1 MNTHLTNRRLLA
13 ALAAATLVLAACGS
27 DDDSSSATTASEST
41 TEATTEE
48 TASTEATESTEAM
61 TEETTPPATEAPTT
75 EPAAMFEGDLVGT
88 FSIDDAVC
96 DAADVSGSYF
106 RMLQSDGNYI
116 PNADSVCVDT
126 TYSGLAAGTDGGL
139 VTGTYQES
147 PDPAF
152 DAAGNAMADAI
163 FAPVPFFAAA
173 FAGATDSAEA
183 MPTLTATDGV
193 LTGDLSA
200 FTAYFGGRELQ
211 PGSAEARRIRRGPHG
226 DHRPGDRRLR
236 ARLDELDLRRILRRL
251 HRCVAPRGHVHPEL
265 LIGTMRRGVRPRVSC
280 ASAVDTSAGIG
291 RH

>member
-27 DDDSSSATTASEST
+27 DDDSSSDTTASEAT

-96 DAADVSGSYF
+96 GAADVSGSYF
-106 RMLQSDGNYI
+106 RMLQPDGNYI

-139 VTGTYQES
+139 VTGMYQEA

-152 DAAGNAMADAI
+152 DEAGNGLADAI
-163 FAPVPFFAAA
+163 FAPVPFFAVA

-183 MPTLTATDGV
+183 MPMLTATGGE

-200 FTAYFGGRELQ
+200 FTAYYGGGNFNQ
-211 PGSAEARRIRRGPHG
+211 GAPKPDGSGEAPMGTIDPETG
-226 DHRPGDRRLR
+226 
-236 ARLDELDLRRILRRL
+236 AYVLDWTS
-251 HRCVAPRGHVHPEL
+251 
-265 LIGTMRRGVRPRVSC
+265 LISGGSFDGFTGVWHLEGTFTPNS
-280 ASAVDTSAGIG
+280 
-291 RH
+291 